1 MRMVPLTN
9 FCLFKPKVNKF
20 FIINSTGEGVEQP
33 AHRALLVLGVEGRD
47 ELALRRP
54 HVRARH
60 GGIPLRGAGTHEDSR
75 TSGSC

>member
-1 MRMVPLTN
+1 MA
-9 FCLFKPKVNKF
+9 FQ
-20 FIINSTGEGVEQP
+20 FILSLSFALTGEGVEQP
-33 AHRALLVLGVEGRD
+33 AHRPLLVLGVEGRD

-54 HVRARH
+54 HVRTRH